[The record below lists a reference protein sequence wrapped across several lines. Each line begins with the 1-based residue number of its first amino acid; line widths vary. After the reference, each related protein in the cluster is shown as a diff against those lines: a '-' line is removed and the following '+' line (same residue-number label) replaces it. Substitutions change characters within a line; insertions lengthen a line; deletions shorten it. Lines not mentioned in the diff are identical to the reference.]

1 MHQTITHKTKKTQN
15 SFLAIMAISVMPW
28 IMDTQEWTVGN
39 VMMAILVTAW
49 TMAILTQVQ
58 VGTMTTDILVMD
70 MIMGY
75 ILQLLKF

>member
-1 MHQTITHKTKKTQN
+1 MGVITHKTKKTKET
-15 SFLAIMAISVMPW
+15 LGTAIMAILAMPW
-28 IMDTQEWTVGN
+28 IMDTQERTAGD

-49 TMAILTQVQ
+49 TMAILIQTL

-75 ILQLLKF
+75 IVQLLKF